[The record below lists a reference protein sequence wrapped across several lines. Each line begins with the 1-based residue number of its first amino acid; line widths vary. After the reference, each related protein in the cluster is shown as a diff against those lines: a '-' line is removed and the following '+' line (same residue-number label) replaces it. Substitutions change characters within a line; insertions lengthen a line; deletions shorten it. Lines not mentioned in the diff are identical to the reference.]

1 MDHGLENVIRE
12 AAKAGRLKPLM
23 LYPSMDGTG
32 YTCSVKTGDSPGF
45 FIHHRPDPVD
55 ALWAALGD
63 RTTHAP
69 DDDDD
74 WKDLI

>member
-23 LYPSMDGTG
+23 LYPSADGTG
-32 YTCSVKTGDSPGF
+32 YFCSTQAPGTAGF
-45 FIHHRPDPVD
+45 FAHHRPDPVD

-63 RTTHAP
+63 RTTCAP
-69 DDDDD
+69 DDDD
-74 WKDLI
+74 WESLI